1 MKRQNYI
8 KWFICFCFLF
18 LLGFTP
24 PNIGQ
29 GHNTEQM
36 VEELQKCLSPSLV
49 SNEIVQVMLQNRK
62 KKNKT
67 PSLQVS
73 QKCDFL
79 MKK

>member
-1 MKRQNYI
+1 
-8 KWFICFCFLF
+8 
-18 LLGFTP
+18 
-24 PNIGQ
+24 
-29 GHNTEQM
+29 M

-79 MKK
+79 MKKWNLFLVC